1 MGWVGLDDFCQF
13 GIGGAS
19 TIAFGDI
26 QGGGLGEVDQ
36 TLNHSDGA
44 GGQDNMWFGMA
55 TPKGT
60 VETIY
65 KGESLFV
72 SGVARAT
79 YAALPS
85 AVEIWGGIL
94 DSTTALTYKIGGYI
108 DRCRVSCGEV
118 GAAVQVAYDIVGT
131 TMTSITA
138 TLGQIAA
145 PGATAPFTWAGGAV
159 TIEGAAYGC
168 QSFEAEINNNLR
180 PESSLD
186 ARAAGKKRLP
196 EIIEPGNEE
205 ITARFVVK
213 TPITFNPV
221 ADTPSLPIGATIQI
235 GNGYTTKTL
244 TLRQLFLTQ
253 EPVTLEKGDTT
264 HTFEIVCEARHN
276 SLKSASTAAWSV
288 A

>member
-19 TIAFGDI
+19 SVAFGDI
-26 QGGGLGEVDQ
+26 QGGVLGEVDQ

-44 GGQDNMWFGMA
+44 GGQDNLWFGMA
-55 TPKGT
+55 IPKGT

-65 KGESLFV
+65 KGETLLDNV
-72 SGVARAT
+72 ERTT
-79 YAALPS
+79 YNGLPPG
-85 AVEIWGGIL
+85 VEIWGGAL
-94 DSTTALTYKIGGYI
+94 DPTTALTNKIGGYI

-118 GAAVQVAYDIVGT
+118 GGAVQVAYDIVGT

-138 TLGQIAA
+138 TLGQIAT
-145 PGATAPFTWAGGAV
+145 PSTTAPFVWAGGAV
-159 TIEGAAYGC
+159 TIDGAAHGC
-168 QSFEAEINNNLR
+168 QSFECELNNNLK

-186 ARAAGKKRLP
+186 AHAAGVKRLP
-196 EIIEPGNEE
+196 EIVEPGNEE
-205 ITARFVVK
+205 VTARFVVK
-213 TPITFNPV
+213 VPITFNPV
-221 ADTPSLPIGATIQI
+221 ADTPTGPFVASVQL

-253 EPVTLEKGDTT
+253 QPIQLERGDTT
-264 HTFEIVCEARHN
+264 HTFELAFESRHN
-276 SLKSASTAAWSV
+276 SLRAASTAAWSV